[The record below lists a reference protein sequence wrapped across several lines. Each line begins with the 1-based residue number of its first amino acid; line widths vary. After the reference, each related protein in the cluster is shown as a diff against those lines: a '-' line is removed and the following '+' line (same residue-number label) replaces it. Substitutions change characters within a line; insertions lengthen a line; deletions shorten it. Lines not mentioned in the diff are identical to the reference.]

1 MCVSGGWGAAGVH
14 RSQAVVP
21 EGHPVVYSILFCF
34 LALTQSLT
42 ESGGPQASTIPLP
55 PLPPAGG
62 YSGLFPGVLV
72 SPLRFLDI
80 TISVEPLRRML
91 LS

>member
-55 PLPPAGG
+55 PLPPAG
-62 YSGLFPGVLV
+62 VT
-72 SPLRFLDI
+72 LDF
-80 TISVEPLRRML
+80 SQVCLHPH
-91 LS
+91 SDS